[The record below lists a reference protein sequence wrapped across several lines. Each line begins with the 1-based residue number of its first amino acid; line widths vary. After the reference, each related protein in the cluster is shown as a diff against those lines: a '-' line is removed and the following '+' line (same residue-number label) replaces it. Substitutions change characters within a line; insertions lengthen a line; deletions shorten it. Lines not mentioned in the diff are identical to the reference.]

1 MNSLAIAIVHPAYEH
16 LKRLGRFLHLIA
28 GILILLN
35 GLHLLQQPHP
45 NYLYFWCQ
53 VIIGADII
61 IMVFTSRNLSQELPK
76 INMVF
81 RFIECVI
88 FMGAAA
94 ILLVE
99 GDWAMGCIL
108 LVISGA
114 YGYLLYCERKATA
127 VEMVAF
133 HHTGVT
139 ISGIP
144 SSRFFIWSNIN
155 AVEARYDSIVIR
167 TSLGKTFHFN
177 LRRNLQFDELD
188 QIHEFCR
195 HYLGK

>member
-1 MNSLAIAIVHPAYEH
+1 MNSLAIPIVHPAYEH
-16 LKRLGRFLHLIA
+16 LKRLGRFLHFVA
-28 GILILLN
+28 GVLILIN
-35 GLHLLQQPHP
+35 AIHLWQQPHP

-53 VIIGADII
+53 VIIGADIL

-88 FMGAAA
+88 FLGAALA
-94 ILLVE
+94 ILLEKNWVL
-99 GDWAMGCIL
+99 GSML

-114 YGYLLYCERKATA
+114 YGYLLYCERKATK

-144 SSRFFIWSNIN
+144 SSRFFLWSNIN
-155 AVEARYDSIVIR
+155 QVEA
-167 TSLGKTFHFN
+167 
-177 LRRNLQFDELD
+177 
-188 QIHEFCR
+188 
-195 HYLGK
+195 